1 VTILDDKTSLRKEML
16 QTIRSITAEQR
27 LEKTNLIVESLIT
40 HGVFKDVKV
49 CGFYASLA
57 SEPDLAALFSHPA
70 LSEIRFCI
78 PRVSGDGMT
87 FHHATSFDKLKLSS
101 KGIRE
106 PEEKAPR
113 ILPQEINLIII
124 PALAY
129 AENTGHRLGRGGGYY
144 DRFLRIPQSSRRIGV
159 CFDEQVTRKVP
170 VDKHDKQVEEIITDK
185 RIITL

>member
-1 VTILDDKTSLRKEML
+1 ML